1 MGIIAVV
8 RKLSAAASCLAFCA
22 CAFGT
27 SLRVADFGAVPD
39 GKTCSLKAFSE
50 AVKYARKNGVKEI
63 LLDAGTYVFK
73 VGNLEKK
80 TCISIRDID
89 GLSLIGQTDKNGNP
103 ATVLLREYDFSDNAS
118 AKPILWVHSSKNFT
132 LKNVVFDN
140 FPRYSSAAEVVE
152 VDESGVSLKV
162 LEGNPLL
169 AGTHFYCANL
179 WDPNTRML
187 KHVESLTYGGD
198 AKTAEFEVKIL
209 DAKKGL
215 ARLDS
220 PKIAQRVK
228 VGDLVSW
235 CFGYNGMQVSFEKCD
250 NLYVE
255 NVHTLN
261 AVGFCMNTSESEN
274 VRSKGVKFTA
284 PDNQLM
290 VCSRDAWKSYA
301 NTGEVVMEDMF
312 IEGVRWDGQNAHGT
326 FLKVAEISGEYGMV
340 LLKYKGGWPSELKA
354 SSKIGF
360 MVQPS
365 KEIVLTVESV
375 EMFRDSKRRPNYIVK
390 FREKIPPEIDKGVI
404 CNVYAWTFGSY
415 RVSNCTFKN
424 IAGSPGI
431 LRNANAIYEG
441 CRFINVMYPLL
452 VGGALNEG
460 EGIVPR
466 DVEIRNCEFVS
477 SGWIFRQGAYG
488 CVALRSSKPQEKY
501 DYDKNYRKLSGEP
514 YFYMRNI
521 KITGNTFKDSKI
533 GISSEGVDRLEITG
547 NTFINV
553 ETPVLQSGN
562 KNVLI
567 SGNAIRQ
574 EARGEASTA
583 APYAP

>member
-1 MGIIAVV
+1 M
-8 RKLSAAASCLAFCA
+8 
-22 CAFGT
+22 
-27 SLRVADFGAVPD
+27 
-39 GKTCSLKAFSE
+39 
-50 AVKYARKNGVKEI
+50 
-63 LLDAGTYVFK
+63 
-73 VGNLEKK
+73 
-80 TCISIRDID
+80 
-89 GLSLIGQTDKNGNP
+89 
-103 ATVLLREYDFSDNAS
+103 
-118 AKPILWVHSSKNFT
+118 
-132 LKNVVFDN
+132 VFDN

-312 IEGVRWDGQNAHGT
+312 IEKAYSDCIKISIDYGVMEKAENVYMLCVDFGWADLGTWGSLYDIAEKDEHQNAP
-326 FLKVAEISGEYGMV
+326 LKTRTLMYESSGNIIALGDESRLAVIQGLHDYIIAESGNV
-340 LLKYKGGWPSELKA
+340 LLICKREDEQRIKQFVADAQMKYE
-354 SSKIGF
+354 
-360 MVQPS
+360 
-365 KEIVLTVESV
+365 KE
-375 EMFRDSKRRPNYIVK
+375 FN
-390 FREKIPPEIDKGVI
+390 
-404 CNVYAWTFGSY
+404 
-415 RVSNCTFKN
+415 
-424 IAGSPGI
+424 
-431 LRNANAIYEG
+431 
-441 CRFINVMYPLL
+441 
-452 VGGALNEG
+452 
-460 EGIVPR
+460 
-466 DVEIRNCEFVS
+466 
-477 SGWIFRQGAYG
+477 
-488 CVALRSSKPQEKY
+488 
-501 DYDKNYRKLSGEP
+501 
-514 YFYMRNI
+514 
-521 KITGNTFKDSKI
+521 
-533 GISSEGVDRLEITG
+533 
-547 NTFINV
+547 
-553 ETPVLQSGN
+553 
-562 KNVLI
+562 
-567 SGNAIRQ
+567 
-574 EARGEASTA
+574 
-583 APYAP
+583 